1 MSIQLNVKLGLVVL
15 LFFATLANAG
25 GGLIFLEKNIQSQQE
40 MKTKTTKQHHHSHL
54 SCECK

>member
-1 MSIQLNVKLGLVVL
+1 MQLNVKLGLMVL
-15 LFFATLANAG
+15 LFSATLANAD

-40 MKTKTTKQHHHSHL
+40 MKTKTTKPHHHSHL

>member
-1 MSIQLNVKLGLVVL
+1 MSMQLNVKLGLVVL
-15 LFFATLANAG
+15 LFSATLANAD

-40 MKTKTTKQHHHSHL
+40 MKTKTTKQHHSHL

>member
-15 LFFATLANAG
+15 LFSATLANAD

-40 MKTKTTKQHHHSHL
+40 MKTKTTKPHHHSHL